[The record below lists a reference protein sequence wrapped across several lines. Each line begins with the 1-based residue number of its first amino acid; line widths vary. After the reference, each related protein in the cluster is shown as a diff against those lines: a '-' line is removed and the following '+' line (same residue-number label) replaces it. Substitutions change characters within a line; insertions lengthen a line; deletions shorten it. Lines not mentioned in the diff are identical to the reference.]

1 MRIAKRDEL
10 TGNKATYVRIIAILA
25 ALVFSGIFLLI
36 TGQNPLDVYISMI
49 DGALGS
55 GYRLT
60 ETINIAIPLLV
71 ASLGMMMA
79 YKMKFWNI
87 GAEGQIF
94 MGAFGATFFALN
106 FNTLPRP
113 LLLILMAI
121 GAMTMGGI
129 WLLIPAYFKGRFGTN
144 ETLFTLMM
152 NYVAMKWITY
162 LQYSLWK
169 DPNSMGFPR
178 IANFEENA
186 LLPKLFGVHIG
197 WLIALVLVVFVYI
210 YMTRTKTGYELAV
223 IGESENT
230 ARYAGISIK
239 STMFKTMLIGGGIV
253 GLTGMIQVSGI
264 SGTLSVELTGGMG
277 YTAVITTWLSG
288 LNAPAAVVVCFL
300 FAMLEQGGSY
310 IQTAFQISASVAQ
323 ILQSIILFFVLGS
336 EFFIKYKFVRDK
348 KIKEALK

>member
-10 TGNKATYVRIIAILA
+10 TGNKATCVRIIAILA
-25 ALVFSGIFLLI
+25 ALVFSGAFLLI
-36 TGQNPLDVYISMI
+36 TGENPVEIYISMI

-55 GYRLT
+55 GYRLS
-60 ETINIAIPLLV
+60 ETINIAIPLLI
-71 ASLGMMMA
+71 ASLGMMIA

-94 MGAFGATFFALN
+94 MGAFGATFFALY

-121 GAMTMGGI
+121 GAMVMGGI
-129 WLLIPAYFKGRFGTN
+129 WLLIPAYFKGKFGTN

-152 NYVAMKWITY
+152 NYVAIKWITY

-178 IANFEENA
+178 IANFGENA

-197 WLIALVLVVFVYI
+197 WLIALILVAFVYI

-230 ARYAGISIK
+230 ARYAGINIK

-288 LNAPAAVVVCFL
+288 LSAPVAVIVCFL

-323 ILQSIILFFVLGS
+323 VLQSIILFFVLGS
-336 EFFIKYKFVRDK
+336 EFFIRYKFVRDK